1 MQHDVIIVG
10 AGPAG
15 SSAAVALGQR
25 GLKNVLLL
33 DRTTFPRDKTC
44 GSGLG
49 PNALVLADE
58 LGIGDELRKHAMP
71 IQSMKV
77 VTPGGQSMV
86 LSSNAAAVILLRREF
101 DNLLLER

>member
-25 GLKNVLLL
+25 GVKNVLLL

-58 LGIGDELRKHAMP
+58 LGIGDELRKQAVP
-71 IQSMKV
+71 IQSVKV
-77 VTPGGQSMV
+77 VTPNGQSMV
-86 LSSNAAAVILLRREF
+86 LSSRKPPDWCCHSLA
-101 DNLLLER
+101 